1 MCLLQCWG
9 GIPGAFIVFG
19 KASTFF
25 WKELLSWIAVEANIV
40 LNASLLDILFG
51 KFDLEND
58 FLLVNHILL
67 LAKYFIY
74 KCKLSKVIPSL
85 LVFKAKLKATYK
97 VELYIAKE
105 KRILPNH
112 YKKWDNFLSWLS
124 WCLTYMYVYAC
135 VCVCT
140 SYVHT
145 QCVSFI
151 LFPYQ
156 LSTPTPNIKLVSWM
170 LYSLALNTYFKF
182 I

>member
-1 MCLLQCWG
+1 M
-9 GIPGAFIVFG
+9 
-19 KASTFF
+19 
-25 WKELLSWIAVEANIV
+25 EANFV

-51 KFDLEND
+51 KFDLEKN

-105 KRILPNH
+105 KGILLNY

-124 WCLTYMYVYAC
+124 
-135 VCVCT
+135 
-140 SYVHT
+140 
-145 QCVSFI
+145 
-151 LFPYQ
+151 
-156 LSTPTPNIKLVSWM
+156 
-170 LYSLALNTYFKF
+170 
-182 I
+182 